1 MRWWGPI
8 THVVHGNWGRMGL
21 NLLTRAALPMAGL
34 LLGASGC
41 DGGGDGCVES
51 VLAGG
56 ALGMV
61 ASSLDLGL
69 IAREPKARSRA
80 QAWLAPALELG
91 PDHAVFGALGAF

>member
-1 MRWWGPI
+1 MS
-8 THVVHGNWGRMGL
+8 L
-21 NLLTRAALPMAGL
+21 SLLTRAALPMAGL

-61 ASSLDLGL
+61 VASSLDVGL
-69 IAREPKARSRA
+69 IAREPKARSLA

-91 PDHAVFGALGAF
+91 RERAMLGAVGVF